1 MSTNYLPRGSM
12 PLTNSFSKNF
22 TYVYP
27 ESRNGINNNIFT
39 NSIEINQN
47 RTLTNISH
55 SLNNNNLPKNNN
67 KDRYRIVKINNLKTN
82 KGIRVIELKRNDIK
96 SSGTILASSSS
107 SNFNKVLKNGKK
119 IKNIDI
125 NEESQD
131 NFNQDS
137 DSVSQN
143 KLINNNQLANKVSIL
158 DSKAKN
164 TLLKSNT
171 IPTTTTTSLNP
182 FAKFLNKILDKID
195 PKINQRQ
202 YEYLQYEES
211 LNKTRTLEALN
222 NNNNIIIQKNN
233 ENITQNNQLNNNLNQ
248 KSNNEPKFI
257 DKSPDNSTKN
267 NSNSNSYQNDSSKH
281 INQSPINLQ
290 NVSTL
295 STNKSTQKSLN
306 NNNLEQKLNNN
317 QINNS
322 KENKVISDKEID
334 KKSDSKTSSSKFP
347 FQSLDA
353 IVNSPRSKK
362 SNNININS
370 NLTLGT
376 IDGSFDN
383 IVTNLDEHIK
393 KEIEPKPMTID
404 DIIKKK
410 KGQGFKYC
418 SELSQAGRDSEG
430 KIKTNQDTSLV
441 SLSIG
446 GIIGFNLFGVLDGH
460 GPLGHFVSQYCKEY
474 FIKKMTNYVELLKKS
489 IGIVSSEGIYNE
501 LKATNF
507 AYICDLFTQA
517 DSELLLQNMFDCT
530 ISGTTCNLVFQFNK
544 HLICFSVGDSRGI
557 LVYDSGLNFLDGI
570 LPLSTDHKPDLPGEI
585 DRIMSFGGYVDHMKD
600 IYGNKIGPPRVYKLG
615 YNYPG
620 LAMSRSLG
628 DFQAKEV
635 GVIHNPQIIEY
646 DINASTRYLVICSD
660 GVWEFS
666 SNEQVRD
673 IANLFYK
680 KNDISGFCHELIK
693 YAMSLWGQLDVVRDD
708 ITVVAV
714 FF

>member
-1 MSTNYLPRGSM
+1 MSINYLPRGSL
-12 PLTNSFSKNF
+12 PLTSSFNKNF
-22 TYVYP
+22 TYIYP
-27 ESRNGINNNIFT
+27 QNRNGINNNSILI
-39 NSIEINQN
+39 NSIESNQN
-47 RTLTNISH
+47 RTLANISH
-55 SLNNNNLPKNNN
+55 SLNNHNLPKNYN

-82 KGIRVIELKRNDIK
+82 KGIRVIELKGKDIK
-96 SSGTILASSSS
+96 SSGTLIASSSS
-107 SNFNKVLKNGKK
+107 RDFNGILKNGKK

-131 NFNQDS
+131 NDNKDS
-137 DSVSQN
+137 ENASPN
-143 KLINNNQLANKVSIL
+143 KIIKNSQLANKVSIL
-158 DSKAKN
+158 DSNAKN

-171 IPTTTTTSLNP
+171 IPTTTASLNP

-195 PKINQRQ
+195 PKINKKN
-202 YEYLQYEES
+202 YEYLQYEEGLYKNRS
-211 LNKTRTLEALN
+211 LEPLN
-222 NNNNIIIQKNN
+222 YNNITIQKNN
-233 ENITQNNQLNNNLNQ
+233 ENIIQNNQLKNNLNQ
-248 KSNNEPKFI
+248 KSYNKPKFN

-267 NSNSNSYQNDSSKH
+267 NSNSNSFPNDSSKN
-281 INQSPINLQ
+281 INQSPINLK
-290 NVSTL
+290 NASTL
-295 STNKSTQKSLN
+295 SSNKSTQKSLN
-306 NNNLEQKLNNN
+306 NNNLEKKLNNN

-322 KENKVISDKEID
+322 KENKVISEKEAD

-347 FQSLDA
+347 FQSLDG
-353 IVNSPRSKK
+353 IVNSPKSKK

-370 NLTLGT
+370 NLNLGT

-393 KEIEPKPMTID
+393 KEIEPKPMTIE
-404 DIIKKK
+404 DIINKK

-460 GPLGHFVSQYCKEY
+460 GPNGHFVSQYCKEY
-474 FIKKMTNYVELLKKS
+474 FIKKMTNYVELLKQS

-517 DSELLLQNMFDCT
+517 DSELLLKNMFDCT

-544 HLICFSVGDSRGI
+544 HLVCFSVGDSRGI
-557 LVYDSGLNFLDGI
+557 LVYDYGFNILGGI

-585 DRIMSFGGYVDHMKD
+585 DRIMSLGGYVDHMKD
-600 IYGNKIGPPRVYKLG
+600 IYGNRIGPPRVYKLG

-635 GVIHNPQIIEY
+635 GVISNPQIIEY

-673 IANLFYK
+673 IANMFYK
-680 KNDISGFCHELIK
+680 KNDVAGFCHELIK
-693 YAMSLWGQLDVVRDD
+693 FAISLWGQLDVVRDD